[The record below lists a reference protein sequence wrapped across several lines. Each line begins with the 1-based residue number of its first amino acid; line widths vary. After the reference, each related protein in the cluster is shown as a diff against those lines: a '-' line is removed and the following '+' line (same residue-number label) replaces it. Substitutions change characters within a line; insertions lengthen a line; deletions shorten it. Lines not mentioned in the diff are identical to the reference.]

1 MDVKT
6 AILTLVGGLKHQDF
20 NFSENLFPEAFVE
33 DFEYLTGTKK
43 KFYQVVNKLFVE
55 GIVSFKH
62 VKKEE
67 FEADLE
73 RFQNVVDPRML
84 LTWSYKSGNLV
95 MVGIMYGDSLSE
107 QELQGIF
114 TRFDEGLAKNMRKYV
129 GRNTIGATKM
139 STYGTMMLVFS
150 DSAKAQRF
158 NATIGNYFNS
168 HFWKQVYAS
177 MMSLDSASMELTQGK
192 GPMGLKWQGGIDVSL
207 LKKSLLE
214 GGLED

>member
-67 FEADLE
+67 FEA
-73 RFQNVVDPRML
+73 
-84 LTWSYKSGNLV
+84 
-95 MVGIMYGDSLSE
+95 
-107 QELQGIF
+107 
-114 TRFDEGLAKNMRKYV
+114 
-129 GRNTIGATKM
+129 
-139 STYGTMMLVFS
+139 
-150 DSAKAQRF
+150 AKAEIEALKQTVLDLQSQL
-158 NATIGNYFNS
+158 NASKDKI
-168 HFWKQVYAS
+168 
-177 MMSLDSASMELTQGK
+177 MSLQDEKMTLIEERGKNQLLLELKDKSEKELTETKARVLELEKETQSYQK
-192 GPMGLKWQGGIDVSL
+192 TIFGLY
-207 LKKSLLE
+207 KKV
-214 GGLED
+214 

>member
-1 MDVKT
+1 
-6 AILTLVGGLKHQDF
+6 
-20 NFSENLFPEAFVE
+20 
-33 DFEYLTGTKK
+33 
-43 KFYQVVNKLFVE
+43 
-55 GIVSFKH
+55 
-62 VKKEE
+62 
-67 FEADLE
+67 
-73 RFQNVVDPRML
+73 
-84 LTWSYKSGNLV
+84 

-177 MMSLDSASMELTQGK
+177 MMTLDSASMELTQGK